1 MNLSVSLEIDL
12 SILGAKQPIS
22 AYECRETVT
31 PGNSFAVIQNYL
43 PVVALL
49 R

>member
-1 MNLSVSLEIDL
+1 MNLSVSLENDL
-12 SILGAKQPIS
+12 SVSGLKQPIS
-22 AYECRETVT
+22 AYECGETIT
-31 PGNSFAVIQNYL
+31 QGNSFAVVQNYL

>member
-1 MNLSVSLEIDL
+1 MNLSVSLENDL
-12 SILGAKQPIS
+12 SVLGPKQPIS
-22 AYECRETVT
+22 AYECGETIT
-31 PGNSFAVIQNYL
+31 QGNSFAVVQNYL